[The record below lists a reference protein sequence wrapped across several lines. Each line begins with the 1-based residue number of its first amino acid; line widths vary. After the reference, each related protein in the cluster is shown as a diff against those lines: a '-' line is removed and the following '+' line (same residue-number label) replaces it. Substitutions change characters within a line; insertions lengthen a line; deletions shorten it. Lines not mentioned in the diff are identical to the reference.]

1 MFPKKASDA
10 YITSNGERS
19 TLGAVIGSGGGGGG
33 GIPSHTIADAGKVLK
48 VDNTNNLVWG
58 DVETFT
64 PDYENDILIIG
75 VHEGYNYYIPMQKVL
90 VINAEG
96 YEIKTNPESTSFVA
110 KIDIYSLDVVNG
122 VPVSTFIKT
131 LVHNDDNTYED
142 DNIKVSYTGSKWDAT
157 LKTSMKDLTTGNN
170 VVSPVQWSYN
180 TDVDYKWYIPET

>member
-10 YITSNGERS
+10 YIASTGERS
-19 TLGAVIGSGGGGGG
+19 TLGAVIGSGGG

-48 VDNTNNLVWG
+48 VDNTNNLAWG
-58 DVETFT
+58 DIETFT

-75 VHEGYNYYIPMQKVL
+75 IREGYNYYIPMQKVL

-96 YEIKTNPESTSFVA
+96 YEIKTNPESTSFAA

-122 VPVSTFIKT
+122 VPTSTFIKT

-157 LKTSMKDLTTGNN
+157 LKVSMKDLTTGNN
-170 VVSPVQWSYN
+170 ISSPVQWSYN